1 MARHP
6 QNIVQNRG
14 MDWDVTCSRW
24 PIAIN
29 MCYRRELS
37 LLDKKQDLCLANNAL
52 YYSLNLEQQFS
63 LVRIY
68 ENIHM
73 LPKRNKGPPASS
85 GEKRWDLLHSVA
97 IWLDMPYKILTHW
110 TWLNCGIF
118 HPERRSLLHRS
129 LRLLQ
134 CSSGYMTF
142 SKSCKDR
149 MILSSWKQGEDIPM
163 KPAWTSTIQNS
174 VAAPAGSSLALGMPS
189 PSGSWDWSVLQ
200 PWAGLGHTKHRVF
213 SWAWCPAQAVLGRA
227 LGWCLCSALT
237 CPWPWVCKH
246 ALGYVLHK
254 PKWNGRFDPTR
265 KLPWGSISCQKFQ
278 FKHKTRAILQPQPLW
293 GSKSQSYRQRDTREI
308 LDYFWSIG
316 ILLWDKNQ
324 NSKAQRWFPP
334 TEEFSYSK
342 S

>member
-6 QNIVQNRG
+6 QNIVQNRS

-63 LVRIY
+63 LVGIY

-85 GEKRWDLLHSVA
+85 GEKRWDRLHSVA

-189 PSGSWDWSVLQ
+189 LSGSWDWSVLQ
-200 PWAGLGHTKHRVF
+200 PWAALGHTKHRVF
-213 SWAWCPAQAVLGRA
+213 SWAWCPAQAVCTGLVPVLSPHMSLTLGVQTCSWLCAPQTQMEWQVWSDKKTA
-227 LGWCLCSALT
+227 LREHFLPEIPVQTQNMCNLATSASLRLQEPKLQT
-237 CPWPWVCKH
+237 ERYKGNPGLLLKH
-246 ALGYVLHK
+246 
-254 PKWNGRFDPTR
+254 WNFTLR
-265 KLPWGSISCQKFQ
+265 
-278 FKHKTRAILQPQPLW
+278 
-293 GSKSQSYRQRDTREI
+293 
-308 LDYFWSIG
+308 
-316 ILLWDKNQ
+316 
-324 NSKAQRWFPP
+324 
-334 TEEFSYSK
+334 
-342 S
+342 